1 MILLLL
7 ACTPEPEPEPAPSV
21 ANAPKARVSLHT
33 VGAGSETMAEAPPA
47 VVEEAPKAL
56 SSTCKVDIDMREVSH
71 DRDFKVDGVTGTW
84 ERLGTEPLIMKDP
97 SRGCPILAPAK
108 LVLTVPAELECSET
122 EVSLN
127 VGCGGQCSQA
137 QSLKG
142 GKVVQEWTNSVNKH
156 EDLVLAGPMDSV
168 ELWGEGLEICRIQ
181 MR

>member
-7 ACTPEPEPEPAPSV
+7 ACTEPEPEPAPSV
-21 ANAPKARVSLHT
+21 AGAPKARVSLHT
-33 VGAGSETMAEAPPA
+33 VGVGSEGLADAPPVA
-47 VVEEAPKAL
+47 VEEAPKPV
-56 SSTCKVDIDMREVSH
+56 SSNCKVDIDLRKVSH

-84 ERLGTEPLIMKDP
+84 GRLSTEPLIMQDP

-137 QSLKG
+137 RSMKG
-142 GKVVQEWTNSVNKH
+142 GKTVQEWTNSVNKH
-156 EDLVLAGPMDSV
+156 EDLVLAGPMDTV